1 VRTTGQPT
9 VEQEQRAANQLDCR
23 QPTQQSEDIERGPRW
38 QQAKVAGHHIF
49 APGGEIK
56 NKKPRA
62 VHQPKYWLTISL
74 GTTRV
79 SNQGIDPPLQGA
91 KGTWPVIKLISDYVR
106 QVMISDF
113 IRKFKVSVSICH
125 LNLVGH

>member
-1 VRTTGQPT
+1 MRTTWQPT

-56 NKKPRA
+56 NKKPGA

-79 SNQGIDPPLQGA
+79 SNQGIDPPLQGYMA
-91 KGTWPVIKLISDYVR
+91 GYQIDKRLCKTS
-106 QVMISDF
+106 
-113 IRKFKVSVSICH
+113 
-125 LNLVGH
+125 